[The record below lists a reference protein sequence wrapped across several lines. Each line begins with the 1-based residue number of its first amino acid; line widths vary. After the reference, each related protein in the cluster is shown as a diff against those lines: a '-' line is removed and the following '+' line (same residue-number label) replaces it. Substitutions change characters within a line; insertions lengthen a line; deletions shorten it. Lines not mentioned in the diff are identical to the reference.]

1 MRPYARR
8 YRGDPKMKLIHDATS
23 RRDSPSE
30 IDTGAFLSQLYLP
43 ARQKETE
50 RQSDGERGGERERE
64 RGVLKPGGQ
73 SRKSRECSY
82 GFFRFSSERNAP
94 RRENRDP

>member
-1 MRPYARR
+1 
-8 YRGDPKMKLIHDATS
+8 MKLIHDATS

-64 RGVLKPGGQ
+64 R
-73 SRKSRECSY
+73 EEY
-82 GFFRFSSERNAP
+82 
-94 RRENRDP
+94 